1 MLYNYRNIVIK
12 KEGKAVP
19 QDTIAKVLQT
29 EEEMKRRR
37 EQTAAEC
44 RQKLLQAQRSAQR
57 IREKARAD
65 TEAEVREMMSQA
77 ERQAAQSTYEAL
89 ERASVEWEK
98 KKQEARQRIPQAAGW
113 IVEKVVNR

>member
-1 MLYNYRNIVIK
+1 M
-12 KEGKAVP
+12 P

-65 TEAEVREMMSQA
+65 AEAEVREMMSQA

-89 ERASVEWEK
+89 ERASV
-98 KKQEARQRIPQAAGW
+98 
-113 IVEKVVNR
+113 

>member
-1 MLYNYRNIVIK
+1 M
-12 KEGKAVP
+12 P

-44 RQKLLQAQRSAQR
+44 RQKLLQDELDKCRER

-65 TEAEVREMMSQA
+65 AEAEVREMMSQA

-98 KKQEARQRIPQAAGW
+98 KKEEARQRIPQAAGW